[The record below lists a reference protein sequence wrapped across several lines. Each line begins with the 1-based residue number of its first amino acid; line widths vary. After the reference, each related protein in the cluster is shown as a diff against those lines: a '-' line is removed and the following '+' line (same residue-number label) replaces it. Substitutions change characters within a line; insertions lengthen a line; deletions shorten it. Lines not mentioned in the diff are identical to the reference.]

1 MPFSTPEFAYL
12 PKDAEMVNL
21 LRAKDWSATS
31 LGLPSTWPES
41 LRLTLNVCFDSPF
54 AIAVWW
60 GPELIQFYN
69 DGYRPILGGTKHPD
83 AFGRPARETWPDIWP
98 TIGAMVEQ
106 LMEKGTAVK
115 GDDMPLML
123 DRNGYLE
130 LCNFT
135 FSYSPIRDRDGVI
148 HGMFTSAV
156 ETTARVA
163 SERRQAFQ
171 LQLADRLRGQASA
184 DGAVIAATEMA
195 QGHLAVSRAYFAEI
209 DQGEGQF
216 SIPNQWLSASALPG
230 LPLRGMAAEFGPA
243 LLPTLSQGAPIVVEH
258 LRADPRFAAVA
269 DSYAALGLE
278 SIVIVPLVRG
288 GLLRAAFNVGHHEAR
303 RWSTDDV
310 TLIADIAERTWD
322 ALERA
327 RAEQALLASNRQKDE
342 FLAML
347 AHELRNPLAPI
358 SAAADLLALARL
370 DAEKVRSTSAIIRRQ
385 VQHMTGL
392 VDDLL
397 DVSRVTRGLV
407 TLAREPL
414 DVHDIVAAAV
424 EQARPLLQAR
434 HHALLLD
441 ERQDSGHARVHGDR
455 KRLVQVLA
463 NLLNNAAKY
472 TPPWGQV
479 SLHVACTGTGITS
492 QAAAG
497 AVTITVQDNGIGMEP
512 DLAGRAFDLFAQGE
526 RNADRTQ
533 GGLGIG
539 LALVKHLVEL
549 HGGHVTANSAG
560 LGRGSEFSL
569 TLPTATPDA
578 PPATAGVPDA
588 PLRLL
593 ADSNALRVLLV
604 DDNADAAAMLALI
617 VGAAGHDV
625 TVEHSAQAALRQA
638 ATRMFDACLLDIG
651 LPDINGNELA
661 RRLRTVAGTE
671 HALLVAV
678 TGYGQ
683 PSDRRASE
691 QAGFDHH
698 FVKPVDSARLVKLL
712 AERRV
717 A

>member
-1 MPFSTPEFAYL
+1 MPPFSTPEFAYL
-12 PKDAEMVNL
+12 PKDGEMVNL
-21 LRAKDWSATS
+21 LREKDWAATA
-31 LGLPSTWPES
+31 LGLPTSWPES
-41 LRLTLNVCFDSPF
+41 LRLSLNVCFDSPF

-69 DGYRPILGGTKHPD
+69 DGYRPILGATKHPD
-83 AFGRPARETWPDIWP
+83 AFGRPARETWPDIWS
-98 TIGAMVEQ
+98 TIGPMVEQ
-106 LMEKGTAVK
+106 LMDKGIAVK
-115 GDDMPLML
+115 GDDMPLIL

-148 HGMFTSAV
+148 HGMFTAAV

-163 SERRQAFQ
+163 GERRQAFQ

-184 DGAVIAATEMA
+184 DGVVIAATDMA
-195 QGHLAVSRAYFAEI
+195 QSHLAVSRAYFAEI
-209 DQGEGQF
+209 DHEAGQF
-216 SIPNQWLSASALPG
+216 SIPDQWLSASALPG
-230 LPLRGMAAEFGPA
+230 LPARGPAAAFGPA

-258 LRADPRFAAVA
+258 LRLDPRFAAVA
-269 DSYAALGLE
+269 ASYAELGLE

-288 GLLRAAFNVGHHEAR
+288 GLLRATFNVGHHEAR
-303 RWSTDDV
+303 RWSTDDIALV
-310 TLIADIAERTWD
+310 ADIAERTWD

-370 DAEKVRSTSAIIRRQ
+370 DADKVRSTSAIIRRQ

-407 TLAREPL
+407 TLACEPL
-414 DVHDIVAAAV
+414 DVHDIIAAAV

-434 HHALLLD
+434 NHALLLD
-441 ERQDSGHARVHGDR
+441 ERDDTGHASVHGDR

-472 TPPWGQV
+472 TPPWGRISV
-479 SLHVACTGTGITS
+479 RVTRAG
-492 QAAAG
+492 AASFPDG
-497 AVTITVQDNGIGMEP
+497 AVTISVQDNGIGMEL
-512 DLAGRAFDLFAQGE
+512 DLASRAFDLFAQGE

-549 HGGHVTANSAG
+549 HGGYVTAHSAG
-560 LGRGSEFSL
+560 LGRGSAFSL
-569 TLPTATPDA
+569 TLPTA
-578 PPATAGVPDA
+578 PPGATSTADRADGA
-588 PLRLL
+588 RLP
-593 ADSNALRVLLV
+593 ASKSALHVLLV

-617 VGAAGHDV
+617 VEAAGHDV
-625 TVEHSAQAALRQA
+625 TVEHSAQGALRQA
-638 ATRMFDACLLDIG
+638 DRRTFDACLLDIG
-651 LPDINGNELA
+651 LPVINGNELA
-661 RRLRTVAGTE
+661 RRLRTLPGTQ

-683 PSDRRASE
+683 ASDRRESS

-698 FVKPVDSARLVKLL
+698 LVKPVDSTRLLGLL
-712 AERRV
+712 AELR
-717 A
+717 AG